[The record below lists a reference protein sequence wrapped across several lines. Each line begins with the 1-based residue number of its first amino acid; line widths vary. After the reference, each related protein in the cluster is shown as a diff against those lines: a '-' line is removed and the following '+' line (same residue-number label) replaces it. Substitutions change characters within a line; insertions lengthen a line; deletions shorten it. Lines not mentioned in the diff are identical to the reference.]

1 MFVLWLTIDERLKVL
16 LHILLLILVSVSTKI
31 MAISLVVATLESFR
45 HENDNDDYVDVGD
58 HQIVEEVEG

>member
-1 MFVLWLTIDERLKVL
+1 M

-58 HQIVEEVEG
+58 HHIVEEVEG